1 MTGKA
6 KIPVISSNYIAN
18 IDILDKNKSY
28 LLLNYRRP
36 SVKESTLLLL
46 EKVIGH
52 ENQNDL
58 SELAMN
64 WDTSEEEMIE
74 KDIDNNVEIKLYD
87 TDLEMPDDIFDALE
101 EMHQES
107 ENDDVNLLDEPIDED
122 EDDIKRGTLVN
133 RLIDINRIKTVEDN
147 TGREAIEYNNFKVI
161 YYRTEKVDS
170 IDATNIYANKKN
182 KNLIVSTYG
191 DKKIFDEV
199 NIILNKTLGN
209 ISYEATYTEK
219 TESLVVDGIM
229 QIVNVNIINKKD
241 GSVIKE
247 YTNPIGNF
255 SLLKSYEDSNKLI
268 TMELNHKARNL
279 LSIANKYK
287 ENCKIPLKV
296 EIITDISEDTIR
308 VFRKDNAASINFPKI
323 EFFKKYLNLD
333 YIDESDYKI
342 AYTTED
348 LKAIYDEI
356 SALPLDTV
364 IALDTETT
372 GLIFTK
378 WLKDDPR
385 ASELVT
391 IQMSWKDNQAVVIPI
406 RMKNRENAKMEDINK
421 YIKPIMENRRILC
434 HNGCAD
440 VLFCKYDNLDIN
452 LCEDTMV
459 LSKHIMPYL
468 AVDQDRGRKSR
479 SSLNRSLKTLLD
491 RAFHEDKIDLDKTVF
506 RPLGLSFD
514 FSLLPDEYLIAYGCP
529 DTDRLLKLWKN
540 LRPKLDKMQ
549 ENAYYEM
556 VKFTKTM
563 ALLGTWGGVR
573 LDKDI
578 VVYGRKKQLKLQK
591 LIGDLALA
599 CVGETYETLNIS
611 SAKKVA
617 NFIYTKLGVPVTEK
631 TKRNKTGLSAD
642 KEVIEELA
650 SIQLDEPRDWFKE
663 DIYTDETMSEV
674 YISKDRLNKAKYPF
688 CVLLAKWRDLDKNI
702 RGYYNSL
709 IEQSIDNIYYIDYHV
724 GSTNTWRTTAG
735 IQTTKGEI
743 KHAILPFDDDWGVLC
758 MDFSS
763 QELRV
768 ASNLGR
774 DPEMYK
780 VLASPEAD
788 AHRAVAAT
796 VFGLKPYQVT
806 HSQRQKGKTTNFRIL
821 YGGGPRGL
829 AKAISGDDEPTVA
842 QFMEAENIHNQYY
855 KTYSRMMTT
864 LKGYRDHAQK
874 YGWVQNELGFRMVYD
889 NFLDLEKYEN
899 QVFDVNL
906 KHPPEVTLDPT
917 LYQKYK
923 SSVATASGNYPIQSY
938 AAGLLMKLGNKLYD
952 EIVKRG
958 YQDLI
963 YLPVTVHDEINLFY
977 HKSISPFE
985 VFEMVKSIF
994 EIKYD
999 EDLMVPLY
1007 VGIGFGDSWGEAK
1020 SDEAEL
1026 PVGLQDILMEEY
1038 RSGKYDKTVTCKNAP
1053 EYFFNRKKDYVRY
1066 RLRELL
1072 SNVMQYK
1079 IYNTGSVMKLLRD
1092 DTFVLAQA
1100 SDMFGIFNK
1109 KTNTYYHENIIN
1121 ALIEGTDIKREDIT
1135 IIEQDIIEDE
1145 DEEDNVVLEPFRNDL
1160 NPRVT
1165 VGNNVILFDISNLK
1179 KNVIENLVK
1188 YLKEYS
1194 VDAEDSKEIRLKSD
1208 GKITQPLAG
1217 IKWRGTPIT
1226 FNIDLD
1232 NILKGKEVLKRK
1244 TERKVCESILTI
1256 HDDYLLVDVRKYKDK
1271 ELVKRIITTLAKYS
1285 SKEGG
1290 RKMFISTH
1298 KGTIDINLKY
1308 NEKIP
1313 VIKLQQE
1320 LMNL

>member
-1 MTGKA
+1 MQNKS

-18 IDILDKNKSY
+18 IDLLDKNKSY
-28 LLLNYRRP
+28 MLVNYRRP
-36 SVKESTLLLL
+36 TVKESTLLLL
-46 EKVIGH
+46 EKIIGN
-52 ENQNDL
+52 ETQDDL
-58 SELAMN
+58 SDLALN
-64 WDTSEEEMIE
+64 WDLPEEHDTNENDINE
-74 KDIDNNVEIKLYD
+74 NDVEFDDIDFD
-87 TDLEMPDDIFDALE
+87 MPEDVFAALE
-101 EMHQES
+101 EIHAETEETS
-107 ENDDVNLLDEPIDED
+107 
-122 EDDIKRGTLVN
+122 
-133 RLIDINRIKTVEDN
+133 LIDDNYYDDEEDIQRGSLINKLIDVNRIKTVEDN
-147 TGREAIEYNNFKVI
+147 LGKEAIEYNGYRAI
-161 YYRTEKVDS
+161 YYRSEKIEKVD
-170 IDATNIYANKKN
+170 DTDIYANKKN

-191 DKKIFDEV
+191 DRKIFNEV

-209 ISYEATYTEK
+209 IAYESTSTDK
-219 TESLVVDGIM
+219 TESLTVDGVM
-229 QIVNVNIINKKD
+229 KIVNVHEITKKD
-241 GSVIKE
+241 GAVIKE
-247 YTNPIGNF
+247 YTNPIENNAI
-255 SLLKSYEDSNKLI
+255 LKTYEDSNKLI
-268 TMELNHKARNL
+268 TMELDHKARAL
-279 LSIANKYK
+279 LSVTNKYK
-287 ENCKIPLKV
+287 EGCKIPLKV
-296 EIITDISEDTIR
+296 EIIADISEDTIK
-308 VFRKDNAASINFPKI
+308 VYKKDNTAAINFPKI

-378 WLKDDPR
+378 WLEGDPR

-406 RMKNRENAKMEDINK
+406 RMKNRENASMEDINK

-440 VLFCKYDNLDIN
+440 VLFCKYDKLDIN

-459 LSKHIMPYL
+459 LAKHIMPYL
-468 AVDQDRGRKSR
+468 AINEDRGRQSR
-479 SSLNRSLKTLLD
+479 SGLNRSLKTLLD

-506 RPLGLSFD
+506 RPLGLNFD

-540 LRPKLDKMQ
+540 LRPKLDKLQ
-549 ENAYYEM
+549 EPAYYEM

-573 LDKDI
+573 LDQDI

-611 SAKKVA
+611 SAKKVS

-650 SIQLDEPRDWFKE
+650 SIELEEPRDWFKE
-663 DIYTDETMSEV
+663 DIYTDETMTEV
-674 YISKDRLNKAKYPF
+674 YISKEKLNKAKYPF
-688 CVLLAKWRDLDKNI
+688 CVLLAKWRDLNKNI
-702 RGYYNSL
+702 TGYYNSL
-709 IEQSIDNIYYIDYHV
+709 LEQSIDNIYYIDYHV

-743 KHAILPFDDDWGVLC
+743 KHAIVPFDDDWGVLC

-780 VLASPEAD
+780 VLESPEAD

-806 HSQRQKGKTTNFRIL
+806 HEQRQKGKTTNFRIL

-842 QFMEAENIHNQYY
+842 QFMEAEEIHNQYY
-855 KTYSRMMTT
+855 KTYSKMMTT

-874 YGWVQNELGFRMVYD
+874 YGWVQNELGFRMIYD
-889 NFLDLEKYEN
+889 NFLDLEAYEN

-906 KHPPEVTLDPT
+906 KHPPKITLDPA

-938 AAGLLMKLGNKLYD
+938 AAGLLMKLGNRLYD

-958 YQDLI
+958 YQDKI

-999 EDLMVPLY
+999 EELMVPLY

-1020 SDEAEL
+1020 SDEAEI
-1026 PVGLQDILMEEY
+1026 PVRLQDIILEEY
-1038 RSGKYDKTVTCKNAP
+1038 RSGTYDKTVTCKNAP

-1072 SNVMQYK
+1072 KDVMEYK
-1079 IYNTGSVMKLLRD
+1079 VYNTGAVMKLLRD

-1109 KTNTYYHENIIN
+1109 RSNTYYHENIIN

-1135 IIEQDIIEDE
+1135 FIEQEIIEDE
-1145 DEEDNVVLEPFRNDL
+1145 DDADEVILEPFRNDL

-1165 VGNNVILFDISNLK
+1165 VGNNVIIFDITNLK
-1179 KNVIENLVK
+1179 KDTIVNLVK
-1188 YLKEYS
+1188 YLKDYTTETK
-1194 VDAEDSKEIRLKSD
+1194 DSKEIRLKSGD
-1208 GKITQPLAG
+1208 KITQPLDG
-1217 IKWRGTPIT
+1217 IRWRGIPIT
-1226 FNIDLD
+1226 FNMDLD
-1232 NILKGKEVLKRK
+1232 EILKGKEVRK
-1244 TERKVCESILTI
+1244 QVKKNNITESILTVT
-1256 HDDYLLVDVRKYKDK
+1256 DDYILVDIRKHQNKDLIK
-1271 ELVKRIITTLAKYS
+1271 KIITTMAKYS

-1290 RKMFISTH
+1290 RKMFISTN
-1298 KGTIDINLKY
+1298 KGTIDVNFKY

-1313 VIKLQQE
+1313 IVKLQQE
-1320 LMNL
+1320 LLNL